1 MVRNLRLWTVSAAY
15 VRSVRSLRPAPLAA
29 RDVHVPCA
37 RATGCSP
44 GRRPHSH
51 SARGRLGIARGRMTR
66 KAKTVLLVEDNEDN
80 RIVYSTILRHFG
92 YTVTEALNGEEG
104 IAKARGERPDLIL
117 MDISIPIIDG
127 WEATQVL
134 KHDPATND
142 IPIIALTA
150 HALASDR
157 EKAMEVGCDG
167 YLAKPCE
174 PRAVVAEVQRFLGR
188 DNGS

>member
-1 MVRNLRLWTVSAAY
+1 MADAS
-15 VRSVRSLRPAPLAA
+15 
-29 RDVHVPCA
+29 
-37 RATGCSP
+37 
-44 GRRPHSH
+44 
-51 SARGRLGIARGRMTR
+51 
-66 KAKTVLLVEDNEDN
+66 KTVLLVEDNEDN
-80 RIVYSTILRHFG
+80 RTVYRTILEHFG
-92 YTVTEALNGEEG
+92 YRVVEARNGEDG
-104 IAKARGERPDLIL
+104 IRMARENRPDLIL

-134 KHDPATND
+134 KHDPATSS

-188 DNGS
+188 GDGD

>member
-1 MVRNLRLWTVSAAY
+1 M
-15 VRSVRSLRPAPLAA
+15 
-29 RDVHVPCA
+29 
-37 RATGCSP
+37 ATNG
-44 GRRPHSH
+44 
-51 SARGRLGIARGRMTR
+51 
-66 KAKTVLLVEDNEDN
+66 KTVLLVEDNEDN

-92 YTVTEALNGEEG
+92 YEVSEALNGEEG
-104 IAKARGERPDLIL
+104 IAKARSERPDLIL

-134 KHDPATND
+134 KHDPVTRD

-174 PRAVVAEVQRFLGR
+174 PRAVVAEVQRFRHLVAEVTKDRGIDDAVVLVVLDEENGLPIWIHTSPRAIRTGR
-188 DNGS
+188 GSSLARAGKRCGV

>member
-1 MVRNLRLWTVSAAY
+1 M
-15 VRSVRSLRPAPLAA
+15 
-29 RDVHVPCA
+29 
-37 RATGCSP
+37 SP
-44 GRRPHSH
+44 SP
-51 SARGRLGIARGRMTR
+51 
-66 KAKTVLLVEDNEDN
+66 KTVLLVEDNEDN
-80 RIVYSTILRHFG
+80 RIVYSTILEHFG
-92 YTVTEALNGEEG
+92 YRVMEALNGEEG
-104 IAKARGERPDLIL
+104 IAKARAERPDLIL

-134 KHDPATND
+134 KHDPRTRL

-157 EKAMEVGCDG
+157 ERAMEVGCDG

-188 DNGS
+188 ADVSVPQADGGTGSSATGTPVPAAATGASANGAATAAAQPAGVTPAPEASRPIGPRSDDE